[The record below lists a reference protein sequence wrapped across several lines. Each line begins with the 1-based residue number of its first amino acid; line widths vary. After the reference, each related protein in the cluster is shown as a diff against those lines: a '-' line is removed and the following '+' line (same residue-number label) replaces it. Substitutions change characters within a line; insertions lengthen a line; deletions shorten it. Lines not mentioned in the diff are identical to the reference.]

1 MAMLAGPA
9 RLTPNAIIASRMEA
23 RERLRRQ
30 EIEAGKPSQ
39 SSNGQWDGD
48 SSLVLPLAGLSGG
61 GWLLQSGQLRSNSR
75 Q

>member
-39 SSNGQWDGD
+39 SSNGLRRRSARG
-48 SSLVLPLAGLSGG
+48 VGG
-61 GWLLQSGQLRSNSR
+61 
-75 Q
+75 